1 MRQLFSEI
9 WTTLKRNKLRTF
21 LTGFAIA
28 WGIFI
33 LIVLLAAGNGLKNGV
48 TSNFGDR
55 TVNKVTLWGGQTS
68 LPYKGYAKNR
78 FIKFQPSDSVLL
90 ATALPH
96 IETII
101 PVFKMHS
108 REMKYL
114 KESSSPTIEGA
125 IPELQDFDKIKIDQG
140 RFINQIDNQEKRKV
154 IVISSNDAS
163 VLFQGEDPI
172 GKEIIIDHIVYQVV
186 GVHSN
191 VSRWENLAYAPYSTL
206 TALYNPSEEVQEF
219 MLTVKDLE
227 TIEKNEQFNKEVL
240 QLLSH
245 KHNFDPNDHY
255 AIHVWNMLENYV
267 QTMRIFRAITIFIW
281 IVGLGTLVAGVV
293 GVGNIMLITVR
304 ERTKEFGIQKAIGA
318 KPALILRQIIME
330 TVVITTLF
338 GYVGMFMGIL
348 VTELVNKVMVMN
360 QMGRSGEF
368 SIFSNPTVDL
378 KIAISATLVM
388 ILAGVVASYF
398 PAKNAVKI
406 KPIEA
411 LRYE

>member
-1 MRQLFSEI
+1 
-9 WTTLKRNKLRTF
+9 
-21 LTGFAIA
+21 
-28 WGIFI
+28 
-33 LIVLLAAGNGLKNGV
+33 
-48 TSNFGDR
+48 
-55 TVNKVTLWGGQTS
+55 
-68 LPYKGYAKNR
+68 
-78 FIKFQPSDSVLL
+78 
-90 ATALPH
+90 
-96 IETII
+96 
-101 PVFKMHS
+101 
-108 REMKYL
+108 
-114 KESSSPTIEGA
+114 
-125 IPELQDFDKIKIDQG
+125 
-140 RFINQIDNQEKRKV
+140 
-154 IVISSNDAS
+154 
-163 VLFQGEDPI
+163 
-172 GKEIIIDHIVYQVV
+172 
-186 GVHSN
+186 
-191 VSRWENLAYAPYSTL
+191 
-206 TALYNPSEEVQEF
+206 
-219 MLTVKDLE
+219 
-227 TIEKNEQFNKEVL
+227 
-240 QLLSH
+240 
-245 KHNFDPNDHY
+245 
-255 AIHVWNMLENYV
+255 
-267 QTMRIFRAITIFIW
+267 MRIFRAITIFIW

-388 ILAGVVASYF
+388 ILAGVIASYF